1 MTHRMFTHLFKNC
14 TCLQCG
20 ISEIEFRQNRHWNR
34 KGTLVLPECVEV
46 QVGVIEP
53 FEPRRVA

>member
-1 MTHRMFTHLFKNC
+1 MRRMFTHLFKNC
-14 TCLQCG
+14 TSLQCG

-34 KGTLVLPECVEV
+34 KGTLVLPEYVEV

-53 FEPRRVA
+53 FEDRR